1 MTYKL
6 TPEQIAILSKNNGK
20 WFPTELEQHNVRL
33 DLAHSVC
40 EAILKRDPKFEE
52 EYPNL
57 YKIVNTRIKYLYN
70 LLQYQ
75 KTKPPINGMCYVSQ
89 WHPETGEKRN
99 FGERAPIKLYYFFGS
114 VRHLARLY
122 KGEPSTWNRN
132 INIFVALRLLRRVDT
147 YRINNIVGRRS
158 IKIKRD
164 MELSVG
170 FRKRTQRNATLAH
183 KQLRPINFYAFYLWD
198 EVHLAH
204 CEAIATK
211 LLDKGFTASG
221 FSKIFLINAMGDK
234 YADSVFPD
242 ERQKTLFSDY
252 VASQI
257 QQFITRDIE
266 RHGYTTKER
275 VINLTPLDMGQVNTN
290 EYGFHKS
297 NPKAILERE
306 FHRCTAEFFE
316 FNGIVRR
323 KANKELKERF
333 KLDTYK
339 TIIYQE

>member
-6 TPEQIAILSKNNGK
+6 TPEQITILSKNNVK
-20 WFPTELEQHNVRL
+20 YFPTELEQHNVRL
-33 DLAHSVC
+33 DLAQSVC
-40 EAILKRDPKFEE
+40 EAILKRDPKFKE
-52 EYPNL
+52 EYPKL
-57 YKIVNTRIKYLYN
+57 YKIVYPRIQYLYN

-75 KTKPPINGMCYVSQ
+75 KTKPPIGGQCYVSQ
-89 WHPETGEKRN
+89 WHPETGEKRT
-99 FGERAPIKLYYFFGS
+99 FGNHAPIKLYYFFGS

-132 INIFVALRLLRRVDT
+132 INIFVALGLLRRVDT
-147 YRINNIVGRRS
+147 FRINNKAGRRS
-158 IKIKRD
+158 IKLKEQ
-164 MELSVG
+164 MELRAG
-170 FRKRTQRNATLAH
+170 FRRRALRNATVAR

-211 LLDKGFTASG
+211 LLDNGFTASG
-221 FSKIFLINAMGDK
+221 FSKIFLINAMGEK
-234 YADSVFPD
+234 YANTVFPD
-242 ERQKTLFSDY
+242 ERQKTLFSNY

-257 QQFITRDIE
+257 QQFISRDIE

-275 VINLTPLDMGQVNTN
+275 VITLTPLDMGQVKAN

-306 FHRCTAEFFE
+306 FHRSTAEFFK

-333 KLDTYK
+333 NLDTYK